1 METEKITGHIV
12 LVMGPMGSGKGSII
26 QYLHTQF
33 PDLQYSI
40 SCTTRHPRPG
50 ETNGKEYYF
59 ISPVEFQKKV
69 EAGEF
74 LEWATFSGN
83 RYGTLKSEIIGRL
96 EAGQV
101 VITEIELQGVQQLL
115 EIIPKEH
122 RTLVFIEAGD
132 WDVLKARALAR
143 APISEEHLALRHE
156 RYLEEIKSKPYA
168 DVVIDNREGKLQEAN
183 QTMVHLIQTIREQV
197 HNRK

>member
-1 METEKITGHIV
+1 MDTEKITGHLV

-26 QYLHTQF
+26 EYLHTQF
-33 PDLQYSI
+33 AALQYSI

-50 ETNGKEYYF
+50 ETDGKEYHF
-59 ISPVEFQKKV
+59 LSPADFQRKI
-69 EAGEF
+69 EEGAF
-74 LEWATFSGN
+74 LEWAVFSGN
-83 RYGTLKSEIIGRL
+83 KYGTLKSEIINRL
-96 EAGQV
+96 QEGQV

-115 EIIPKEH
+115 KIIPKEH

-143 APISEEHLALRHE
+143 APISEEHLALRYE

-168 DVVIDNREGKLQEAN
+168 DIVIDNTDGKLEEAN
-183 QTMVHLIQTIREQV
+183 KKMIDLMQNIIEEVTL
-197 HNRK
+197 KK